1 VLVSVVGVAVV
12 SVRPVAAAQEPVIP
26 SVERRVAVRHERG
39 VIPSPDPRGTRVALS
54 NDLSWRALPGE
65 ASGSASAP
73 REGPE
78 EGLLFIS
85 RSFVSPGDEE
95 SAVPPADPTALEALV
110 AEALAQNPDLRALHE
125 WLESARARPEQAKAR
140 PDPMVSALY
149 VNDGWSPSLGQQEM
163 TTLGFMGSQ
172 TLPWPGKRDLR
183 EKIAAQDT
191 AAPAERLERQRLAVA
206 AGVRR
211 AFWSLALAE
220 ESLGVLREQAEVWK
234 EAEGVARARYAVG
247 QGAQQ
252 DVLRAQV
259 EITRFEQLRAEQDAD
274 VESRLAELSRLVG
287 REVTSDAVAGAR
299 LTLRP
304 ERRDLAAL
312 QAEAEATLPELRASA
327 AGVEREQLA
336 IDLAQRDFKPDFTVQ
351 AGYMNRGGLPPMWQA
366 GVGVTIPA
374 YRGRRHA
381 AVAEAEA
388 GRRAAAFQVEAV
400 RAQIRFRTRERE
412 AQLRAAE
419 RMATVYADGLLPQA
433 RLSYEAS
440 IASYQAGKVPFLT
453 VLEALSTLYRDRIDH
468 LRVLAAHERI
478 QASIAEASLEAT
490 SEMPSGGAAGM
501 GSVAGAFGGSAERAG
516 GASGGTSAG
525 PAAMSGSMGN

>member
-1 VLVSVVGVAVV
+1 VKSLRIVVLVSVVGAAVV
-12 SVRPVAAAQEPVIP
+12 SMPVAAA
-26 SVERRVAVRHERG
+26 
-39 VIPSPDPRGTRVALS
+39 
-54 NDLSWRALPGE
+54 
-65 ASGSASAP
+65 
-73 REGPE
+73 
-78 EGLLFIS
+78 EGLVVP
-85 RSFVSPGDEE
+85 RSVVSPGDG
-95 SAVPPADPTALEALV
+95 PPAGPPVDPAALEALV
-110 AEALAQNPDLRALHE
+110 AEALVRNPDLRALQE
-125 WLESARARPEQAKAR
+125 RLVASRARPQQSKAL
-140 PDPMVSALY
+140 PDPMFSVLY

-172 TLPWPGKRDLR
+172 TLPWPGKRGLR

-211 AFWSLALAE
+211 AFWSLVLAE
-220 ESLGVLREQAEVWK
+220 ESLRVLHEQADVWK

-252 DVLRAQV
+252 DVLRAQL
-259 EITRFEQLRAEQDAD
+259 EITRFEPLRAEQEAGI
-274 VESRLAELSRLVG
+274 ESRLAELSRLVG
-287 REVTSDAVAGAR
+287 REVPRDCTSGVH
-299 LTLRP
+299 LSLRP
-304 ERRDLAAL
+304 EPRDLAAL
-312 QAEAEATLPELRASA
+312 QAQAEAVLPELRAGA
-327 AGVEREQLA
+327 AGVERERLT
-336 IDLAQRDFKPDFTVQ
+336 IELAQRDFKPDLAVQ
-351 AGYMNRGGLPPMWQA
+351 AGYMNRGGLDPMWQA
-366 GVGVTIPA
+366 GVGVTLPL

-388 GRRAAAFQVEAV
+388 GRRAAALQVEAA

-419 RMATVYADGLLPQA
+419 RMVTVYADGLLPQA

-501 GSVAGAFGGSAERAG
+501 GSVAGAFGGATPMAG
-516 GASGGTSAG
+516 GASGVPAAG
-525 PAAMSGSMGN
+525 PAAMSGSMGK

>member
-1 VLVSVVGVAVV
+1 VTTLRTVLLFSAGVLAAWPAV
-12 SVRPVAAAQEPVIP
+12 AQEATP
-26 SVERRVAVRHERG
+26 
-39 VIPSPDPRGTRVALS
+39 
-54 NDLSWRALPGE
+54 PGP
-65 ASGSASAP
+65 AP
-73 REGPE
+73 
-78 EGLLFIS
+78 
-85 RSFVSPGDEE
+85 
-95 SAVPPADPTALEALV
+95 ALEALV
-110 AEALAQNPDLRALHE
+110 AEALVRNPDLQALQE
-125 WLESARARPEQAKAR
+125 ALVASRARPEQSKAL
-140 PDPMVSALY
+140 PDPMFSVLY
-149 VNDGWSPSLGQQEM
+149 VNDGWSPSLGQMPM

-211 AFWSLALAE
+211 AFWSLVLAQ
-220 ESLGVLREQAEVWK
+220 ESLGALHEQVEVWK

-252 DVLRAQV
+252 DVLRAQL
-259 EITRFEQLRAEQDAD
+259 EITRFEQFRAEQEAD
-274 VESRLAELSRLVG
+274 IESRLAELSRLVG
-287 REVTSDAVAGAR
+287 REVVRDCASGVH
-299 LTLRP
+299 LSLRP
-304 ERRDLAAL
+304 EPRDLAAL
-312 QAEAEATLPELRASA
+312 QAQAEAILPELRAGA
-327 AGVEREQLA
+327 AGLERGRLA
-336 IDLAQRDFKPDFTVQ
+336 IELAQRDFRPDLAVQ
-351 AGYMNRGGLPPMWQA
+351 AGYMNRGGLDPMWQA
-366 GVGVTIPA
+366 GVGVTLPL

-388 GRRAAAFQVEAV
+388 GRRAAALRVEAV
-400 RAQIRFRTRERE
+400 RAQIHFRTRERE

-433 RLSYEAS
+433 RLSYQAS

-501 GSVAGAFGGSAERAG
+501 GSVAGAFGGAAAMAG
-516 GASGGTSAG
+516 GVSGAAPSG